1 MPKISGKFDRDHLQ
15 LGRQMQVGLV
25 IIGGFRHITGYISKT
40 VQARRI
46 LFVKVE
52 YEVVRA
58 PSNSDIA
65 DDLE

>member
-1 MPKISGKFDRDHLQ
+1 MPKISGKFDRGHLQ
-15 LGRQMQVGLV
+15 RGRQMQVGLV
-25 IIGGFRHITGYISKT
+25 IIGGFQHITGYISKT

>member
-1 MPKISGKFDRDHLQ
+1 
-15 LGRQMQVGLV
+15 MQVGLV

-52 YEVVRA
+52 YEVVRS
-58 PSNSDIA
+58 PSNSDIG